1 MKITLDHVLPY
12 AIKGYFCSI
21 LISNIIFVF
30 LSFFICLCFFFS
42 ATIKT
47 LFSFHSLLRIPL
59 FVLSELL
66 SHEANCKE
74 PSKDFPYIRMNVIRF
89 TFIVCE

>member
-1 MKITLDHVLPY
+1 
-12 AIKGYFCSI
+12 
-21 LISNIIFVF
+21 
-30 LSFFICLCFFFS
+30 
-42 ATIKT
+42 
-47 LFSFHSLLRIPL
+47 LRIPL

-89 TFIVCE
+89 TFIVCEWRNLIYESLYFRFSSVCTSSFFVISL